1 MKTYRIIILFFILSF
16 TGALRAQENS
26 VFPVHF
32 RVNSTVIDSAY
43 MGNSKCLKSIA
54 EYIKKVTS
62 TPNVSIAHIT
72 FGGAASPEGSYE
84 LNRRLAKERADAVRR
99 FVCSL
104 YSFPDSIITVNDHY
118 IQWDS
123 LKRMVERDNLVKQ
136 NETIDILDGD
146 AKLVSYHHDKL
157 IDRRVLQLQQADNG
171 RTWKT
176 LYHKFFPSMRNA
188 CATFVAVTL
197 STPPRSVDL
206 THQPVAD
213 VPATTPTAP
222 NVVAPFDADTLATE
236 VRPWTRHL
244 YLKTNFVEWT
254 LAISNIAGEI
264 DLARHWSFA
273 LPFSYSAWD
282 YFKSTIK
289 FRTIKLQPELR
300 YWPAGANDGWFGGVH
315 FGLAWYNLAIDG
327 PYRKQDKDGHTP
339 AVGGGVSL
347 GYRMPVSKNRRWKME
362 FSLGGGIYHLHY
374 DTFHNPSNY
383 HHGQLVYTKSKTY
396 YGIDNVAVSLAYTF
410 NLPKKG
416 QHQKGGE

>member
-16 TGALRAQENS
+16 TGALRAQES
-26 VFPVHF
+26 PVFPVHF

-54 EYIKKVTS
+54 KYIKKVTS

-104 YSFPDSIITVNDHY
+104 YPFPDSIITVNDHY

-136 NETIDILDGD
+136 NETIDIFDSD

-197 STPPRSVDL
+197 ATPPS
-206 THQPVAD
+206 QPDTIQPAAI
-213 VPATTPTAP
+213 VPATDTIIADDTT
-222 NVVAPFDADTLATE
+222 VAE
-236 VRPWTRHL
+236 EQPWMRHF

-254 LAISNIAGEI
+254 LAIANIAGEI

-374 DTFHNPSNY
+374 DTFHNPDNY
-383 HHGQLVYTKSKTY
+383 HRGQLAYTKRKTY
-396 YGIDNVAVSLAYTF
+396 YGLDNMAVSLAYTF
-410 NLPKKG
+410 GLSKKC
-416 QHQKGGE
+416 QQQKGGE

>member
-16 TGALRAQENS
+16 TGALRAQES
-26 VFPVHF
+26 PVFPVHF

-136 NETIDILDGD
+136 NETIDIFDSD

-171 RTWKT
+171 RTWKI

-197 STPPRSVDL
+197 STPPS
-206 THQPVAD
+206 QPDTIQPAAF
-213 VPATTPTAP
+213 VPATDTIIADDTT
-222 NVVAPFDADTLATE
+222 VAE
-236 VRPWTRHL
+236 EQPWTRHL
-244 YLKTNFVEWT
+244 YLKTNFVEWA
-254 LAISNIAGEI
+254 LAIANIAGEI

-300 YWPAGANDGWFGGVH
+300 YWPAKANDGWFGGVH

-339 AVGGGVSL
+339 AIGGGVSL

-374 DTFHNPSNY
+374 DTFHNPGNY
-383 HHGQLVYTKSKTY
+383 HRGQLAYTKRKTY
-396 YGIDNVAVSLAYTF
+396 YGLDNMAVSLAYTF
-410 NLPKKG
+410 GLSKKC
-416 QHQKGGE
+416 QQQKGGE

>member
-1 MKTYRIIILFFILSF
+1 MVLFYFGTI
-16 TGALRAQENS
+16 GAQEKIS
-26 VFPVHF
+26 MFPVHF
-32 RVNSTVIDSAY
+32 RVNKTYIDSTY
-43 MGNSKCLKSIA
+43 MGNGKYLKSIA
-54 EYIKKVTS
+54 DYIKKVTAD
-62 TPNVSIAHIT
+62 PNTSIAHIT
-72 FGGAASPEGSYE
+72 FSGAASPEGSYE

-104 YSFPDSIITVNDHY
+104 YSFPDSIITVNDNY

-136 NETIDILDGD
+136 NETIDILDGE

-197 STPPRSVDL
+197 STPPESVDL

-213 VPATTPTAP
+213 VPATPPTAA

-244 YLKTNFVEWT
+244 YLKTNFVEWA
-254 LAISNIAGEI
+254 LAIANIAGEI

-300 YWPAGANDGWFGGVH
+300 YWPAEANDGWFGGVH

-374 DTFHNPSNY
+374 DTFHNPGNY
-383 HHGQLVYTKSKTY
+383 HRGQLAYTKRKTY
-396 YGIDNVAVSLAYTF
+396 YGLDNMAVSLAYTF
-410 NLPKKG
+410 GLSKKS
-416 QHQKGGE
+416 QQQKGGE

>member
-1 MKTYRIIILFFILSF
+1 MVLFYFGTI
-16 TGALRAQENS
+16 GAQEKIS
-26 VFPVHF
+26 MFPVHF
-32 RVNSTVIDSAY
+32 RVNKTYIDSTY
-43 MGNSKCLKSIA
+43 MGNRKYLKSIA
-54 EYIKKVTS
+54 DYIKKVTS

-72 FGGAASPEGSYE
+72 FSGAASPEGSYE

-136 NETIDILDGD
+136 NETIDILDGE

-197 STPPRSVDL
+197 STPPESVDL

-213 VPATTPTAP
+213 VPATPPTAA

-244 YLKTNFVEWT
+244 YLKTNFVEWA
-254 LAISNIAGEI
+254 LAIANIAGEI

-300 YWPAGANDGWFGGVH
+300 YWPAKVNDGWFGGVH

-347 GYRMPVSKNRRWKME
+347 GYRKPISKNHRWKME
-362 FSLGGGIYHLHY
+362 FSLGGGIYHLDY

-383 HHGQLVYTKSKTY
+383 RHGQLVYTKRKTY
-396 YGIDNVAVSLAYTF
+396 YGLDNMAVSLAYTF
-410 NLPKKG
+410 GLSKKS
-416 QHQKGGE
+416 QQQKGGE